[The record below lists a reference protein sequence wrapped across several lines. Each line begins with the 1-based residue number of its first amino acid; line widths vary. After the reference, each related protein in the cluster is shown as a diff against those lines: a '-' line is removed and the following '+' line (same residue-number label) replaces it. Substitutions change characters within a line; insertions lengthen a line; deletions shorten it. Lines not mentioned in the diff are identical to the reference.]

1 MCIRDRLVAERADD
15 STVTSLQEWNFRT
28 GTISK
33 PKNEMKGFNLG
44 LAQFDRQRLLVTEHG
59 TEFGEATNLFTPD
72 DDGNGLRPF
81 LKGNANEM
89 HTWQITKWF
98 FEGRYLVT
106 CGRDRRVKLWN
117 ADGNFIRDLN
127 PIESKT
133 TLNSANA
140 AVFTP
145 SKESIIIGRSDG
157 RLWMV
162 PILENDSSNKTL
174 TDFAAHDGSISK
186 LSFVDDGK
194 TLVSFCEDGTIR
206 FWDYSSFLVTGKLSL
221 KAVSYTHLTLP
232 TILLV

>member
-1 MCIRDRLVAERADD
+1 M
-15 STVTSLQEWNFRT
+15 
-28 GTISK
+28 
-33 PKNEMKGFNLG
+33 
-44 LAQFDRQRLLVTEHG
+44 
-59 TEFGEATNLFTPD
+59 
-72 DDGNGLRPF
+72 
-81 LKGNANEM
+81 
-89 HTWQITKWF
+89 
-98 FEGRYLVT
+98 
-106 CGRDRRVKLWN
+106 KLWT

-221 KAVSYTHLTLP
+221 KVTLKSNFSYLRFGEVINEQFILTADKYGNVFLWDGRRKKE
-232 TILLV
+232 LRLSD